1 MKQIEVLGPG
11 CAKCKRLEKNVN
23 EAVASLGLKAEVI
36 KVDDIGEIMDR
47 GVMMTP
53 AVVVDGNIL
62 TEGKVPSPEELM
74 KLLK

>member
-11 CAKCKRLEKNVN
+11 CAKCKRLEKNVK

-62 TEGKVPSPEELM
+62 TEGKVPSSEELM